1 MVNFNSSF
9 CLFNKY
15 INLLKKNVINL
26 SLSKKEYFVK
36 DLIIDDEYGVIDSKA
51 TIQEAAKKMK
61 EIGVPDLVVVEG
73 EAKRVLGVIADFDI
87 IQDVIAE
94 GKDSKEAKVIATM
107 YKIEPVSL
115 DSPVTEAF
123 TRMRDLQVNVVP
135 VIEDG
140 KLKGV
145 CTIQDCW
152 SYIPDENI
160 DDVGLIPVSNT
171 RIAEFWFASVC
182 SILAFVL
189 GVILPLIGIYGFFSG
204 NQVDLL
210 SLFGTAEIRG
220 GRVIF
225 SLFEARGNDFLVS
238 FMNLININ
246 GGIWLA
252 IVIFSLL
259 ILIFGILGLFS
270 IIFSSYSDVRNIQ
283 TGLTVRFIIPILVVV
298 FLVVQWILFGIAFAI
313 AVPSPNVSID
323 ALGLTMSIISM
334 VLIIAAIY
342 RDYIFR
348 GKDSQSIKD
357 EVSR

>member
-1 MVNFNSSF
+1 M
-9 CLFNKY
+9 
-15 INLLKKNVINL
+15 INLG
-26 SLSKKEYFVK
+26 LSKKEYFVK
-36 DLIIDDEYGVIDSKA
+36 DLVIDDEYGVIESTA
-51 TIQEAAKKMK
+51 TIQEAARKMK
-61 EIGVPDLVVVEG
+61 ELGVPDLVVVEG

-87 IQDVIAE
+87 IQGVIAE

-115 DSPVTEAF
+115 ESPVTEAF

-135 VIEDG
+135 VVEDG
-140 KLKGV
+140 KLIGV
-145 CTIQDCW
+145 STIQDCW
-152 SYIPDENI
+152 SYIPDDNI
-160 DDVGLIPVSNT
+160 DDVGLIPVSDT
-171 RIAEFWFASVC
+171 RNAEFWFASVC

-189 GVILPLIGIYGFFSG
+189 GVILPLVGIYGFFSG

-225 SLFEARGNDFLVS
+225 SLFEARGNDFFVP

-270 IIFSSYSDVRNIQ
+270 IIFSSYSDIRNIQ
-283 TGLTVRFIIPILVVV
+283 TGLTIRFIIPILAVV
-298 FLVVQWILFGIAFAI
+298 FLVIQWILFGIAFAI
-313 AVPSPNVSID
+313 AVPTPNVVVD
-323 ALGLTMSIISM
+323 GLGLTLSIISM
-334 VLIIAAIY
+334 VLILAAIY
-342 RDYIFR
+342 RDYIF
-348 GKDSQSIKD
+348 KQKESSD
-357 EVSR
+357 EVSS